1 MYYVIFNTSVIFTEG
16 IHPHP
21 METKESNLNPGI
33 SRKKAAQEKKAA
45 AKRAR
50 EKAYYQQNKEKKI
63 AQIKERRK
71 KLQAEKS
78 IRPQTRSIAEKTKRQ
93 QKETEHREASRTAAQ
108 EKRDK
113 KRQQTRERVR
123 KYREKKRTKAQDYDN
138 IVDYPGFANRM
149 SKKRATDKVKKT
161 LPSTPRKK
169 AEIVQSIVK
178 SPRTRKVL
186 CEGGLLKT
194 PEDEKETETLRA
206 LASDISEGLSHVKRS
221 GSNEKRTVFKA
232 FKSLAFGEEIKKAKA
247 KKSVGKLVNL
257 GEKSISRAIEHREKI
272 LKGEVENWLYAKRK
286 VRGDAL
292 TDEESKVIY
301 DYWTNT
307 ASRPTGD
314 KKDFSRKRIGKKEY
328 IHHAKHVLEK
338 TQTEAFIEFT
348 NLHPEI
354 KVKQRKFETLKPFFV
369 RQARERDR
377 KSCLCRKHVETQI
390 VFSTCMKFRKAAM
403 KTSAG
408 EDTSVLVP
416 KTLSEVVESTLCSKP
431 EGAPFHNIKCLQREC
446 DQCGVALF
454 KLLPTET
461 SDEGSVKWSR
471 YDYIPTGKFL
481 ANGQEK
487 KKIALIQKETPPS
500 ELFQYFRELLAVY
513 PSHSFMAKWQRE
525 QLDNLLDN
533 LPVGHVVCVHDYS
546 EGYTCRQQ
554 DEIQSEYFDVAKV
567 SLHVTIL
574 HRHAV
579 EEVDGVASTEEDPH
593 LVKEHIFVIS
603 DDPVQDYDSVHTMQ
617 EFIQNYLTN
626 DLGYNTQMMHEF
638 TDGCAAQYK
647 SRHCIGDLSCSLADF
662 GFPIQRNY
670 FETSHAKGEQDAA
683 GSHVKQK
690 VSQAVLRRTATITSA
705 RSMHDFLVQHFSQPA
720 PSSFSA
726 RTKSVQL
733 KRRIFHFVPS
743 SGEGSVVRN
752 RAGRKFTELKG
763 IRKLHCV
770 KTTPQQ
776 GKVFVRHRSC
786 YCISCIVNDEE
797 NCTNKAW
804 LDEWK
809 MVELA
814 REGDLATTRQAT
826 EAPILDHDTASYIA
840 DLASKGST
848 VAIAAEDDPV
858 YDFYLL
864 QVTSDGVEE
873 LDSNVTDDYQCH
885 YYRGDRVLK
894 GHFYIRENI
903 HDMTFT
909 IDEKRKAF
917 VHAATVRH
925 ICGDLPVRKRGRKS
939 IYKLPL
945 KENEEII
952 ASM

>member
-1 MYYVIFNTSVIFTEG
+1 MAKNTTKTSTKSAPSQLLFESTWFVYTDNNRGVHTEFAGADLSNTS
-16 IHPHP
+16 
-21 METKESNLNPGI
+21 
-33 SRKKAAQEKKAA
+33 
-45 AKRAR
+45 
-50 EKAYYQQNKEKKI
+50 
-63 AQIKERRK
+63 
-71 KLQAEKS
+71 
-78 IRPQTRSIAEKTKRQ
+78 
-93 QKETEHREASRTAAQ
+93 
-108 EKRDK
+108 
-113 KRQQTRERVR
+113 
-123 KYREKKRTKAQDYDN
+123 
-138 IVDYPGFANRM
+138 
-149 SKKRATDKVKKT
+149 
-161 LPSTPRKK
+161 
-169 AEIVQSIVK
+169 
-178 SPRTRKVL
+178 
-186 CEGGLLKT
+186 
-194 PEDEKETETLRA
+194 
-206 LASDISEGLSHVKRS
+206 
-221 GSNEKRTVFKA
+221 
-232 FKSLAFGEEIKKAKA
+232 
-247 KKSVGKLVNL
+247 
-257 GEKSISRAIEHREKI
+257 
-272 LKGEVENWLYAKRK
+272 
-286 VRGDAL
+286 
-292 TDEESKVIY
+292 
-301 DYWTNT
+301 
-307 ASRPTGD
+307 
-314 KKDFSRKRIGKKEY
+314 
-328 IHHAKHVLEK
+328 
-338 TQTEAFIEFT
+338 
-348 NLHPEI
+348 
-354 KVKQRKFETLKPFFV
+354 
-369 RQARERDR
+369 
-377 KSCLCRKHVETQI
+377 
-390 VFSTCMKFRKAAM
+390 
-403 KTSAG
+403 
-408 EDTSVLVP
+408 
-416 KTLSEVVESTLCSKP
+416 
-431 EGAPFHNIKCLQREC
+431 
-446 DQCGVALF
+446 
-454 KLLPTET
+454 
-461 SDEGSVKWSR
+461 
-471 YDYIPTGKFL
+471 
-481 ANGQEK
+481 
-487 KKIALIQKETPPS
+487 
-500 ELFQYFRELLAVY
+500 
-513 PSHSFMAKWQRE
+513 
-525 QLDNLLDN
+525 
-533 LPVGHVVCVHDYS
+533 
-546 EGYTCRQQ
+546 
-554 DEIQSEYFDVAKV
+554 
-567 SLHVTIL
+567 
-574 HRHAV
+574 
-579 EEVDGVASTEEDPH
+579 
-593 LVKEHIFVIS
+593 
-603 DDPVQDYDSVHTMQ
+603 
-617 EFIQNYLTN
+617 
-626 DLGYNTQMMHEF
+626 
-638 TDGCAAQYK
+638 
-647 SRHCIGDLSCSLADF
+647 IGDLSCSLADF
-662 GFPIQRNY
+662 GFPIQRIY

-809 MVELA
+809 LVELT
-814 REGDLATTRQAT
+814 REGDVATTRQAT